1 MPQVQLLLIPTPGAK
16 PEFLAT
22 VTTSETSTCPPKVVL
37 EGYTRD
43 AWAWK
48 PHSSWTTVEIT
59 PADDKSQQKLDG
71 FLKYLKERQKC
82 AYGRFSTPTTTAVV
96 VLSYIQSSTPVV
108 LRFTHD
114 ATQLPNCSIIKQ
126 QRNSSS
132 EVQPK
137 VQPKPK
143 VHPQQPMTTTV
154 TTTTSKKVG
163 MLGNLLGAQKRTDQ
177 HMNVTV
183 AKKRPR
189 EATSDDSASFQKTAQ
204 QVLQDFRGAMEQKM
218 LDFDLEDEN
227 CCKVR
232 LELAKITR
240 GLLGEEKARVTMQV
254 LKYIVYEQAEEV
266 NEEWVACKEP
276 SEFVDDFVICV
287 YKEAPPEILEQ
298 VNQVEVT
305 DEVRGVGRA
314 ISEARRKVAAR
325 EDYKLQHCAV
335 QADDDDLATLNTNK
349 RDRRTIEEIQLGLN
363 DHSKRARVTES

>member
-22 VTTSETSTCPPKVVL
+22 VVTTSETEMSVTLPPKLVF

-48 PHSSWTTVEIT
+48 PHSSWTSVECT
-59 PADDKSQQKLDG
+59 PADAKSQQKLDG
-71 FLKYLKERQKC
+71 FLKYLQERQKC
-82 AYGRFSTPTTTAVV
+82 AYGRFSQSTTALVAF
-96 VLSYIQSSTPVV
+96 SYIQSSSKKPM

-114 ATQLPNCSIIKQ
+114 ATQLPNCSIIMKQ
-126 QRNSSS
+126 QTPT
-132 EVQPK
+132 EQPK
-137 VQPKPK
+137 QQ
-143 VHPQQPMTTTV
+143 QQPTTV
-154 TTTTSKKVG
+154 TTNKKTG

-183 AKKRPR
+183 TKKRPV
-189 EATSDDSASFQKTAQ
+189 EAASENSSSIPKTAQ
-204 QVLQDFRGAMEQKM
+204 QVLQDFRQAMEQKM
-218 LDFDLEDEN
+218 LDFDLDKDEN
-227 CCKVR
+227 CVKVR
-232 LELAKITR
+232 LELANITR
-240 GLLGEEKARVTMQV
+240 VLRGEEKARVTMQV

-276 SEFVDDFVICV
+276 SEFVDDIIIAV

-298 VNQVEVT
+298 VNQVEET
-305 DEVRGVGRA
+305 EEVRGAGRA

-325 EDYKLQHCAV
+325 EDYKLQHQAV
-335 QADDDDLATLNTNK
+335 QADDDDDDLATLNTNK

-363 DHSKRARVTES
+363 DHSKRTRMTES